1 MCMLIYGGFRES
13 ELVKLKLIDIRL
25 EDKFINVIGKG
36 NYILICQEISFAQML
51 CIMQDIQ

>member
-1 MCMLIYGGFRES
+1 MLIYGGFRES